1 MNDVVFVMA
10 NSKLAKKKQP
20 RKPIVINFDDFS
32 SDDEWIMEY
41 EHGENK
47 GLGQDVDKLDLEE
60 NLDPIQV
67 GEDETM

>member
-47 GLGQDVDKLDLEE
+47 GLG
-60 NLDPIQV
+60 
-67 GEDETM
+67 